1 MRSADYLRTASHNLL
16 RQKSRTFLT
25 IVAITIGSLSLILM
39 TSLILSV
46 HQSLIDQFED
56 FGAFDLVTVIKDPNS
71 VDDMSLLG
79 SRGDPSEGKKIDD
92 ATLTSMGQLPHVI
105 EATGIVNSFGI
116 QTMRLADQPK
126 KTWASLVAYDPTNDV
141 FDLAIAFGRKL
152 TTTDLDKIVVG
163 SRFAEEMGYLDRPQ
177 ELIGQKVLLNYR
189 WGGGSGPDWGD
200 LPAKPPINADREWYE
215 AQGNKG
221 IEIPAEIVGVTA
233 GGLLDDG
240 QSYITLAWGRRL
252 MTNVSWQMSGGSG
265 PDGSG
270 FSYPKFDLV
279 KEDQFVTQGYGSLI
293 LRADTTAEI
302 STIASAVKQLG
313 YGATTAQTMLD
324 QINQILAVVGIVL
337 ATIGG
342 ISLFVATIGIVNT
355 MIMATYE
362 RIREIGVMRAC
373 GATRSTIRR
382 LFTVEAALLGFW
394 GGVFGMLISLALGQI
409 ARWLVRNQGAGLSSL
424 PIENIGQ
431 FPLWLVGAVLG
442 FTTILGILSGLFP
455 AIRAA
460 RMNPVDALRYE

>member
-1 MRSADYLRTASHNLL
+1 MRIFDYLRTASHNLL

-46 HQSLIDQFED
+46 RQSLIDQFKD

-71 VDDMSLLG
+71 TDDMSLLG
-79 SRGDPSEGKKIDD
+79 SRGDPSEGKKIDEVTL
-92 ATLTSMGQLPHVI
+92 ATMKQLPHVS

-141 FDLAIAFGRKL
+141 FDLSIAFGRKL
-152 TTTDLDKIVVG
+152 TSTDFDKIVVG
-163 SRFAEEMGYLDRPQ
+163 GRFAEEMGYLDRPQ
-177 ELIGQKVLLNYR
+177 KLIGQKVLLNYR
-189 WGGGSGPDWGD
+189 WGGSAPDWGD
-200 LPAKPPINADREWYE
+200 LPQKPPTNADREWYE
-215 AQGNKG
+215 TQGNKG

-240 QSYITLAWGRRL
+240 QSYITLGWGRRL
-252 MTNVSWQMSGGSG
+252 MTNVSWQMSGGPG
-265 PDGSG
+265 PDGPGPSQPR
-270 FSYPKFDLV
+270 FELV
-279 KEDQFVTQGYGSLI
+279 KEDTFATQGYGSLV
-293 LRADTTAEI
+293 LKADNTANI
-302 STIASAVKQLG
+302 SSLATQVKQQG
-313 YGATTAQTMLD
+313 FGATTAQTMLD
-324 QINQILAVVGIVL
+324 QINQILLVVGIVL

-362 RIREIGVMRAC
+362 RIREIGVMRAS
-373 GATRSTIRR
+373 GATRAMIRR

-394 GGVFGMLISLALGQI
+394 GGVFGMLISLLLGQV
-409 ARWLVRNQGAGLSSL
+409 ASWLVRSQGASLGSL
-424 PIENIGQ
+424 PIENVGQ
-431 FPLWLVGAVLG
+431 FPLWLIGAVIG
-442 FTTILGILSGLFP
+442 FTTLLGMISGLLP
-455 AIRAA
+455 ALRAA